1 MLDAGLLL
9 IGQNKNNTV
18 TELLVRF
25 QLGAWSHLGKTSSKT
40 PGKAALLQACSLE
53 H

>member
-25 QLGAWSHLGKTSSKT
+25 QLGAWSHLGKT